1 MNPQTALRGAM
12 QRGEPIMFRITIDRL
27 REDRRQTNHAK
38 SQLALAFCQAPPAQA
53 HAFALALVAEC
64 CAVGDWDESM
74 IMCAQWALET
84 LGKRA
89 GADGDADGEGVGEA
103 RESLRGEAL
112 RSFLCCCAD
121 GQLKLA
127 LRVGTL
133 FRLDLQAE
141 MTAEERGGMARRL
154 AEACAANAAAAGA
167 VALLRRWPCLQ
178 LGEAV
183 PGVLLPRLVAQGL
196 SSLAISWAEELD
208 GDVQT
213 LVLHACIARNHL
225 RSARALVS
233 ACRMGAAAQATL
245 EAALVARLLACG
257 AWGPAL
263 QRTGGD
269 AGLQRRV
276 LDAMVLAGEAELARE
291 TAAGLGL
298 ALEDDAA
305 LRAAAAERAARH
317 LPLDLPATAV
327 RFVDDAAGLD
337 RVRAWLEGLAVR
349 GARGALVVVGVDA
362 EWQPA
367 DADVGL
373 ENGGGDGAGEHP
385 ISILQLADAERVW
398 VLDMLRL
405 GEREAG
411 TALRAL
417 CDPALV
423 KAGCGLADDVAKL
436 AWACPALRNMRSCL
450 DLARLRTFMGP
461 LANKRGMLGLSS
473 AAEAM
478 LGKPLD
484 KGLRMS
490 AWQRRPLT
498 PAQLRYAALDALVS
512 VQIVDA
518 IVRQNP
524 KLGSRRGLHAY
535 VFDAAR
541 V

>member
-1 MNPQTALRGAM
+1 GPAAWAAAAMNPQTALRGAM

-38 SQLALAFCQAPPAQA
+38 SQLALAFCQA

-64 CAVGDWDESM
+64 CAVGDCDESM

-225 RSARALVS
+225 RSARAL
-233 ACRMGAAAQATL
+233 
-245 EAALVARLLACG
+245 
-257 AWGPAL
+257 
-263 QRTGGD
+263 
-269 AGLQRRV
+269 
-276 LDAMVLAGEAELARE
+276 
-291 TAAGLGL
+291 
-298 ALEDDAA
+298 
-305 LRAAAAERAARH
+305 
-317 LPLDLPATAV
+317 
-327 RFVDDAAGLD
+327 
-337 RVRAWLEGLAVR
+337 
-349 GARGALVVVGVDA
+349 
-362 EWQPA
+362 
-367 DADVGL
+367 
-373 ENGGGDGAGEHP
+373 
-385 ISILQLADAERVW
+385 
-398 VLDMLRL
+398 
-405 GEREAG
+405 REAG

>member
-64 CAVGDWDESM
+64 CAVGDCDESM

-208 GDVQT
+208 GDVQVVSFLGGVMSGKGGHGRGASDGGRPCSGPFT
-213 LVLHACIARNHL
+213 VGTPHGP
-225 RSARALVS
+225 RSTPFLAPVMPLPGPPPTWPDP
-233 ACRMGAAAQATL
+233 GAACVHSAQP
-245 EAALVARLLACG
+245 
-257 AWGPAL
+257 PAL
-263 QRTGGD
+263 RPGPGQRVPHGRGGPGD
-269 AGLQRRV
+269 AGSG
-276 LDAMVLAGEAELARE
+276 AGGAP
-291 TAAGLGL
+291 AGLRRLGPGP
-298 ALEDDAA
+298 AA
-305 LRAAAAERAARH
+305 HGRRRRAAAPRAGRHGAGRRGRAGAGDRGGAGPGAGGRRGVARGGG
-317 LPLDLPATAV
+317 
-327 RFVDDAAGLD
+327 R
-337 RVRAWLEGLAVR
+337 
-349 GARGALVVVGVDA
+349 ARGAPP
-362 EWQPA
+362 PA
-367 DADVGL
+367 GPPRH
-373 ENGGGDGAGEHP
+373 GG
-385 ISILQLADAERVW
+385 
-398 VLDMLRL
+398 
-405 GEREAG
+405 
-411 TALRAL
+411 ALRGRRGR
-417 CDPALV
+417 
-423 KAGCGLADDVAKL
+423 AG
-436 AWACPALRNMRSCL
+436 PR
-450 DLARLRTFMGP
+450 ARLAGGLGGP
-461 LANKRGMLGLSS
+461 
-473 AAEAM
+473 
-478 LGKPLD
+478 
-484 KGLRMS
+484 
-490 AWQRRPLT
+490 RR
-498 PAQLRYAALDALVS
+498 ARRAG
-512 VQIVDA
+512 
-518 IVRQNP
+518 RR
-524 KLGSRRGLHAY
+524 RRG
-535 VFDAAR
+535 R
-541 V
+541 